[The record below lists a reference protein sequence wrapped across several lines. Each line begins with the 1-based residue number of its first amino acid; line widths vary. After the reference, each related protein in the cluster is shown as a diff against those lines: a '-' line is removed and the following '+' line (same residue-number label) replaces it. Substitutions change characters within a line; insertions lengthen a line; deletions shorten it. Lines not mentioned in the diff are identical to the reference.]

1 MGERLSIPLM
11 PLAIE
16 IYIIGEICDISRIT
30 LFLIA
35 FYKNIGNIVLRF
47 VIGYYFKIHRSL
59 KRRTWLGN
67 RWFAATQER
76 QGYMADK
83 TIPRPVQ
90 PKRKKVKV
98 LVPLAKKKKV
108 KHAKETDP
116 LALYLKQISRYPLLT
131 AEEEISIG
139 AKIQDARLQVRL
151 LDESRLTSGL
161 SDEAWANERTQWER
175 ELIAIKNRMI
185 SSNLR
190 LVVSIAK
197 NYQHRGLGLLDLID
211 EGNIGLIEAVERFD
225 YTRGCRFSTYGT
237 WWIRQAIIKS
247 LADKGR
253 VIRIPIH
260 MLNTIKKCYFVAKQL
275 TQDLG
280 RDPYPEELAEKLGME
295 PKKVKEIM
303 KLSQETASLDTT
315 VDEDNV
321 THLSDLIKDEN
332 VVEPFEEVFSMALQ
346 DTLGDVLKNLSQR
359 EITIIKLR
367 YGLNGEG
374 PRTLEETGKLL
385 GITRERVRQIQEKA
399 IQKLKELQE
408 LSAFQEES

>member
-1 MGERLSIPLM
+1 MNDPTSMNVAEKKP
-11 PLAIE
+11 
-16 IYIIGEICDISRIT
+16 
-30 LFLIA
+30 
-35 FYKNIGNIVLRF
+35 
-47 VIGYYFKIHRSL
+47 
-59 KRRTWLGN
+59 
-67 RWFAATQER
+67 
-76 QGYMADK
+76 
-83 TIPRPVQ
+83 
-90 PKRKKVKV
+90 KKVKQV
-98 LVPLAKKKKV
+98 LLQKKIHKLKPQR
-108 KHAKETDP
+108 ESDP
-116 LALYLKQISRYPLLT
+116 LALYLKQISKYALLT
-131 AEEEISIG
+131 AEDELSLGERIQKSRHAMG
-139 AKIQDARLQVRL
+139 AVAALRESGTLTVTEYEDQYPKHEADL
-151 LDESRLTSGL
+151 L
-161 SDEAWANERTQWER
+161 AC
-175 ELIAIKNRMI
+175 KNRMI

-197 NYQHRGLGLLDLID
+197 NYQHRGLSLLDIID

-275 TQDLG
+275 TQELG
-280 RDPYPEELAEKLGME
+280 RDPNADELADKLGMD

-321 THLSDLIKDEN
+321 THLSDLIKDEGT
-332 VVEPFEEVFSMALQ
+332 VEPFEEVFTLTLQ
-346 DTLGDVLKNLSQR
+346 ETLGNVLKNLNQR
-359 EITIIKLR
+359 EITIITLR

-374 PRTLEETGKLL
+374 PLTLEETGKLL

-399 IQKLKELQE
+399 LQKLKDLQQ
-408 LSAFQEES
+408 LSEYQEIM

>member
-1 MGERLSIPLM
+1 MTEGTS
-11 PLAIE
+11 
-16 IYIIGEICDISRIT
+16 
-30 LFLIA
+30 
-35 FYKNIGNIVLRF
+35 
-47 VIGYYFKIHRSL
+47 
-59 KRRTWLGN
+59 
-67 RWFAATQER
+67 
-76 QGYMADK
+76 
-83 TIPRPVQ
+83 PRPA
-90 PKRKKVKV
+90 KSKKKAK
-98 LVPLAKKKKV
+98 LALPMAKKKKT

-116 LALYLKQISRYPLLT
+116 LALYLKQISRYPLLA
-131 AEEEISIG
+131 AEDEMRIG
-139 AKIQDARLQVRL
+139 ENIQALRAQVAAL
-151 LDESRLTSGL
+151 
-161 SDEAWANERTQWER
+161 EAGAPEREAAQR
-175 ELIAIKNRMI
+175 ELIAVKNRMI

-275 TQDLG
+275 TQELG
-280 RDPYPEELAEKLGME
+280 RDPRPEELAEKLGME
-295 PKKVKEIM
+295 PRKVKEIM
-303 KLSQETASLDTT
+303 KLSQETASLDST
-315 VDEDNV
+315 VDEDNI
-321 THLSDLIKDEN
+321 THLSDLIKDDSI
-332 VVEPFEEVFSMALQ
+332 VEPFEEVFSMTLQ
-346 DTLGDVLKNLSQR
+346 DTLADVLKNLSQR

-399 IQKLKELQE
+399 IQKLKELNE
-408 LSAFQEES
+408 LSEYRGNF

>member
-1 MGERLSIPLM
+1 MSES
-11 PLAIE
+11 
-16 IYIIGEICDISRIT
+16 
-30 LFLIA
+30 A
-35 FYKNIGNIVLRF
+35 FPKP
-47 VIGYYFKIHRSL
+47 
-59 KRRTWLGN
+59 
-67 RWFAATQER
+67 
-76 QGYMADK
+76 M
-83 TIPRPVQ
+83 Q
-90 PKRKKVKV
+90 PKKKAKTTSLA
-98 LVPLAKKKKV
+98 LVKKKKA
-108 KHAKETDP
+108 KHSKETDP
-116 LALYLKQISRYPLLT
+116 LALYLKQISRYALLT
-131 AEEEISIG
+131 AEEELQIG
-139 AKIQDARLQVRL
+139 EKIVKARARVRE
-151 LDESRLTSGL
+151 LDEARKGGL
-161 SDEAWANERTQWER
+161 VPDDEWTEER
-175 ELIAIKNRMI
+175 ERWEKELVGTKNRMI

-197 NYQHRGLGLLDLID
+197 NYQHRGLSLLDLID

-275 TQDLG
+275 TQELG
-280 RDPYPEELAEKLGME
+280 RDPNPEELADKLGMDSR
-295 PKKVKEIM
+295 KVKEIM

-332 VVEPFEEVFSMALQ
+332 VAEPFEEVFSMALQ
-346 DTLGDVLKNLSQR
+346 DTLGDVLKNLSER
-359 EITIIKLR
+359 EITIIQLR

-399 IQKLKELQE
+399 IQKLKELQQ
-408 LSAFQEES
+408 LSEYQGSL

>member
-1 MGERLSIPLM
+1 MVNDG
-11 PLAIE
+11 
-16 IYIIGEICDISRIT
+16 
-30 LFLIA
+30 A
-35 FYKNIGNIVLRF
+35 FPK
-47 VIGYYFKIHRSL
+47 
-59 KRRTWLGN
+59 
-67 RWFAATQER
+67 
-76 QGYMADK
+76 
-83 TIPRPVQ
+83 PVQ
-90 PKRKKVKV
+90 PKKKNKTM
-98 LVPLAKKKKV
+98 LPLAKKKKP

-116 LALYLKQISRYPLLT
+116 LALYLKQISKFALLT
-131 AEEEISIG
+131 AEEELQIG
-139 AKIQDARLQVRL
+139 EKIQRSRARVKELDASRAENLLQEGEWRL
-151 LDESRLTSGL
+151 
-161 SDEAWANERTQWER
+161 ERDRSEG
-175 ELIAIKNRMI
+175 ELVAAKNRMI

-197 NYQHRGLGLLDLID
+197 NYQHRGLSLLDLID

-275 TQDLG
+275 TQELG
-280 RDPYPEELAEKLGME
+280 RDPNPEELADKLGMDAR
-295 PKKVKEIM
+295 KVKEIM

-332 VVEPFEEVFSMALQ
+332 IAEPFEEVFSMALQ

-359 EITIIKLR
+359 EITIIQLR

-399 IQKLKELQE
+399 IQKLKELQQ
-408 LSAFQEES
+408 LSEYQGSL